1 MLPVTYF
8 VIDMFNFPCLSGPLP
23 YQNEAKEEKQNVV
36 ITTKVE
42 TVEEKTVEKKV
53 SVAKAKPS
61 QSAAVKEAPSKPTR
75 GKQEVLKVFAAL
87 IVFVFFA
94 LLLLSFVRSVGDD

>member
-1 MLPVTYF
+1 
-8 VIDMFNFPCLSGPLP
+8 MFDSPCLPGPLP
-23 YQNEAKEEKQNVV
+23 YQNEAKEEKQKVI

-42 TVEEKTVEKKV
+42 TVEEKTVEKKE
-53 SVAKAKPS
+53 SVAKEMPA
-61 QSAAVKEAPSKPTR
+61 QSAPVKEAPSKPTS

-94 LLLLSFVRSVGDD
+94 LLLLSFVRIVGDV